1 MKTQKTTVHFKVIH
15 EEEQRALKEIWKTG
29 TAADQRH
36 PLKTDA
42 FKEFKEDHNPA
53 KRDCDSP
60 REWSRPPPH
69 REAGRDS
76 SDGGIGK
83 QPMTTKQTSV
93 PFQVI
98 QTQPPTQ
105 ELSLNLVLLEIEP

>member
-1 MKTQKTTVHFKVIH
+1 MKTQKTTVSFQNIR
-15 EEEQRALKEIWKTG
+15 EEEHHALKEIWKTG

-60 REWSRPPPH
+60 REWSCPPPH
-69 REAGRDS
+69 REASIEKNVNRKIATRYRSLRLLFLDIQSRFPDS
-76 SDGGIGK
+76 RAVAEI
-83 QPMTTKQTSV
+83 V
-93 PFQVI
+93 
-98 QTQPPTQ
+98 
-105 ELSLNLVLLEIEP
+105 VL